1 MDITP
6 FQQWIDQNPELAQ
19 TLTYIGVL
27 FLAVISYLVA
37 YRLVGR
43 ALIYF
48 AGRTASKYD
57 DIVIQR
63 TKPARVSLYAPLFV
77 IYYFAYLIPTAEGYI
92 QKGVLFVV
100 LWLSVVTFDAL
111 LDAANEI
118 YESRRSFSGAAI
130 AGYLDIVKILAYAVG
145 VILSISLITGESPIA
160 LLAGLGALTAVLL
173 LIFRD
178 TILSL
183 VASVQISTNDLVREG
198 DWLEVPAY
206 NADGDV
212 LDINLHQIKIQNWDK
227 TISVVPTYKLLESSY
242 KNWRGMS
249 ESGGRRIKRAIHI
262 DLHSIRFCDDAMVE
276 NFRRF
281 DLIRDY
287 VSTKLDNV
295 NREIEERKVGKEDHI
310 GVHHLTNVNV
320 FQAYIK
326 AYLEAHPSIRQDM
339 TVLVRQLDP
348 SSTGLPIEIYV
359 FTKTTEWIE
368 YEAIQA
374 EIFDHLLAV
383 VPEFDLRVFQEP
395 SGSDFESLVRSI

>member
-1 MDITP
+1 MNTTSL
-6 FQQWIDQNPELAQ
+6 QQWIDQNPELAQ
-19 TLTYIGVL
+19 TLTFIGVL
-27 FLAVISYLVA
+27 LLIILSYLIA

-43 ALIYF
+43 ALLYL
-48 AGRTASKYD
+48 AGRTVSKYD
-57 DIVIQR
+57 DIVINR
-63 TKPARVSLYAPLFV
+63 LKPARVSLYAPLFV
-77 IYYFAYLIPTAEGYI
+77 IYYFAYLVPSAEESI

-100 LWLSVVTFDAL
+100 LWLSVITFDAL
-111 LDAANEI
+111 LDATNEI

-130 AGYLDIVKILAYAVG
+130 GGYLDLVKILAYAVG
-145 VILSISLITGESPIA
+145 VILSISLFTGESPIA

-173 LIFRD
+173 LVFRD
-178 TILSL
+178 TIMSL

-276 NFRRF
+276 NFSRF
-281 DLIRDY
+281 DIIHDY
-287 VSTKLDNV
+287 VSARLDNI
-295 NREIEERKVGKEDHI
+295 NREITERGVGKGDHI
-310 GVHHLTNVNV
+310 GAHHLTNINV
-320 FQAYIK
+320 FRAYIQ
-326 AYLEAHPSIRQDM
+326 AYLESHPSIHQDM

-348 SSTGLPIEIYV
+348 SPTGLPIEIYV
-359 FTKTTEWIE
+359 FSKTTEWIG

-374 EIFDHLLAV
+374 EIFDHLLAI

>member
-6 FQQWIDQNPELAQ
+6 LQQWLSQYPNLAQ
-19 TLTYIGVL
+19 ALTYIGVL
-27 FLAVISYLVA
+27 LLIVISYLVA

-57 DIVIQR
+57 DIVIKR
-63 TKPARVSLYAPLFV
+63 LKPARVSLYAPLFV
-77 IYYFAYLIPTAEGYI
+77 IYYFAYLVPTAQEYI
-92 QKGVLFVV
+92 LKGVLFVV
-100 LWLSVVTFDAL
+100 LWLSVITFDAL

-145 VILSISLITGESPIA
+145 VILSISLFTGESPVA

-262 DLHSIRFCDDAMVE
+262 DLHSIRFCDDAMLE

-287 VSTKLDNV
+287 VSAKLENV
-295 NREIEERKVGKEDHI
+295 SREMVERKVGKDDHI

-320 FQAYIK
+320 FRAYIQAY
-326 AYLEAHPSIRQDM
+326 LQAHPSIRQDM

-348 SSTGLPIEIYV
+348 SPTGLPIEIYV

-395 SGSDFESLVRSI
+395 SGSDFETLVRSI